1 MDFLF
6 PGIYIVEETAEFH
19 DHVIHEATQKESFD
33 KKEDAHEFS
42 TKAVPAQKGT
52 AADGRADPAADHC
65 RTGLLRM
72 RPASSMVMVDRGEIF
87 SKGKMATK

>member
-42 TKAVPAQKGT
+42 TKAVPAQKEPPPTEEQILQQIIAGQDYSVC
-52 AADGRADPAADHC
+52 AQRAPW
-65 RTGLLRM
+65 
-72 RPASSMVMVDRGEIF
+72 
-87 SKGKMATK
+87 

>member
-42 TKAVPAQKGT
+42 TKAVPAQNKKEPPPTEEQILQQIIAGQDYSVC
-52 AADGRADPAADHC
+52 AQPA
-65 RTGLLRM
+65 
-72 RPASSMVMVDRGEIF
+72 PW
-87 SKGKMATK
+87 